1 MRESLRDPRGQGHNP
16 QSFSS
21 QGWKSQLCLDLKG
34 GEDATTGSPIVLNS
48 CKLNEEGDQY
58 DDDNQSFWWDEDYNT
73 FSLPMDP
80 SDDDRLEGLCM
91 GTKRTYDEKLKPGKF
106 EIMGVNCDGDSEVEG
121 DVFWTVYPK
130 YKLSY

>member
-1 MRESLRDPRGQGHNP
+1 MGKIKYYNP
-16 QSFSS
+16 LT
-21 QGWKSQLCLDLKG
+21 KSHLCLDLKG
-34 GEDATTGSPIVLNS
+34 GEDATTGSPIVLNR
-48 CKLNEEGDQY
+48 CKVNDDDIY

-121 DVFWTVYPK
+121 DVFWTMPPK
-130 YKLSY
+130 YELSY

>member
-1 MRESLRDPRGQGHNP
+1 MGI
-16 QSFSS
+16 F
-21 QGWKSQLCLDLKG
+21 
-34 GEDATTGSPIVLNS
+34 ATKARSALVRLSPIRVP
-48 CKLNEEGDQY
+48 Y

-121 DVFWTVYPK
+121 DVFWTMYPK